1 MEGEPRAY
9 PALPAIIQGGMGVGV
24 SNWTLAR
31 AVSSLGQLGVVS
43 CTVVDTVFVRRL
55 QDGDPGGHMRRAMAA
70 FPIPGVAER
79 VMQQF
84 FRPEGRP
91 PGTPYKQLPMY
102 QHIVDKGRE
111 QLAILAAFVEVH
123 LAKEGHD
130 GPVGVNLLT
139 KVQLPN
145 LALLYGAMLAGVDF
159 VLMGAGIPREIPKV
173 LDAFAEQRMVAV
185 RLEVEDRQADTPET
199 FSLDPRVHW
208 EGTPPPLK
216 RPKFLPIISSHSLA
230 TMLVRKADGRV
241 DGFVVEG
248 PTAGGHNAPPRGE
261 LKLNDRGEPVY
272 GERDEADFAK
282 IAELGLPFWIAG
294 GTGTPEGLAQAR
306 ALGAQGIQ
314 VGTLFAYCDESG
326 ITPELK
332 RSVLAAVVEGK
343 ADVKTDA
350 LASPTGF
357 PFKVVQWADD
367 PATKVNRKRVCDLG
381 YLRVAYAMPNG
392 RVGYRCPSEP
402 EAEFVAKGGAIEETV
417 GRKCL
422 CNALLSTIGQPQ
434 ERKDGPSEPP
444 LVTSGDELVRLGRFL
459 DGRSSY
465 TASDA
470 LGWLLS
476 PVVITPAG

>member
-1 MEGEPRAY
+1 
-9 PALPAIIQGGMGVGV
+9 MGVGV
-24 SNWTLAR
+24 SNWVLAN
-31 AVSSLGQLGVVS
+31 AVSRLGQLGVVS

-55 QDGDPGGHMRRAMAA
+55 QDGDPGGHMRRAMAH

-79 VMQQF
+79 ALQQF

-91 PGTPYKQLPMY
+91 PGTPYKALPMY

-111 QLAILAAFVEVH
+111 QLAMLAAFVEVH

-130 GPVGVNLLT
+130 NPVGVNLLT

-159 VLMGAGIPREIPKV
+159 VLMGAGIPRDIPKV

-185 RLEVEDRQADTPET
+185 KLEVEDRQADTPET
-199 FSLDPRVHW
+199 FSLDPTVHW

-230 TMLVRKADGRV
+230 TMLVRKAEGRV

-272 GERDEADFAK
+272 GERDQADFGK

-294 GTGTPEGLAQAR
+294 GTGTPEGLAEAR

-314 VGTLFAYCDESG
+314 VGTLFAYCNESG

-332 RSVLAAVVEGK
+332 RSVLGAVVQGR

-357 PFKVVQWADD
+357 PFKVVEWDGD
-367 PATKVNRKRVCDLG
+367 PAPAVHRKRVCDLG

-402 EAEFVAKGGAIEETV
+402 ENEFVAKGGQLDETV

-422 CNALLSTIGQPQ
+422 CNALLATIGQPQ
-434 ERKDGPSEPP
+434 ERKDGPAEPP

-459 DGRSSY
+459 DGRTSY
-465 TASDA
+465 TAEEA
-470 LGWLLS
+470 LTWLLAG
-476 PVVITPAG
+476 VAITPAG

>member
-1 MEGEPRAY
+1 
-9 PALPAIIQGGMGVGV
+9 MGVGV
-24 SNWTLAR
+24 SNWSLAR

-43 CTVVDTVFVRRL
+43 GTVIDTVFVRRL
-55 QDGDPGGHMRRAMAA
+55 QDGDPGGHMRRAMAH
-70 FPIPGVAER
+70 FPIPEVAENALK
-79 VMQQF
+79 QF

-102 QHIVDKGRE
+102 QHIVDRGRE

-173 LDAFAEQRMVAV
+173 LDAFAEQRMVAI
-185 RLEVEDRQADTPET
+185 RLEVEDRQADTPEY

-208 EGTPPPLK
+208 QGEPPPLK
-216 RPKFLPIISSHSLA
+216 RPRFLPIISSHSLA
-230 TMLVRKADGRV
+230 TVLVRKAEGRV
-241 DGFVVEG
+241 DGFVIEG

-261 LKLNDRGEPVY
+261 LKLNDRNEPVY
-272 GERDEADFAK
+272 GPRDEVDLGK

-294 GTGTPEGLAQAR
+294 GTGSPERLREAR
-306 ALGAQGIQ
+306 AAGAQGIQ
-314 VGTLFAYCDESG
+314 VGTLFAFCEESG
-326 ITPELK
+326 ITAPLK
-332 RSVLAAVVEGK
+332 KSVLEAVNKGDL
-343 ADVKTDA
+343 DVVTDA

-357 PFKVVQWADD
+357 PFKVVQWPED
-367 PATKVNRKRVCDLG
+367 PAKDAGRKRVCDLG

-392 RVGYRCPSEP
+392 RIGYRCSSEP
-402 EAEFVAKGGAIEETV
+402 EKEYVAKGGKLDETD

-422 CNALLSTIGQPQ
+422 CNALLATIGLPQ
-434 ERKDGPSEPP
+434 ARKDGPDEPP
-444 LVTSGDELVRLGRFL
+444 LITSGDDLVKIGRFL
-459 DGRSSY
+459 QGR
-465 TASDA
+465 TAYRAQD
-470 LGWLLS
+470 
-476 PVVITPAG
+476 VIEYLRG